1 MFRIFVL
8 FIFALA
14 SVLLFTGSTA
24 AQFPIGGQ
32 VVDVIDGKTVLVA
45 ISSGQVKV
53 ELQYIDVP
61 DQGQELH
68 DTVKDHLRT
77 LLIGKSIVYRPKSIV
92 KDYAIGQVTVRDID
106 MSQQMLRDGAAWHMP
121 RESSGQDKTEFDV
134 YSSLE
139 AAAKKDNLGVWSIA
153 GLKPA
158 WEFRAEIQKNEQ
170 AKQQQQ
176 QQQANFAKASRSPF
190 VSRRVEAKPRGN
202 PSLGN
207 VGALA
212 NEYDPVTRRGYLGT
226 TFLEVRELEKSL
238 EHEYQTS
245 IDISYF
251 YRQEDGDKRKGT
263 YVFSMVSTS
272 KKWRFL
278 VNNNLVLTGSGK
290 DLVIGKAKRTSFQD
304 GDDMREKLVYEIS
317 RSALERIVNDDEI
330 RIKVGAYLLEPA
342 PGLKY
347 VLYNLLQVSQ

>member
-1 MFRIFVL
+1 MLRIIVLSIFVSV
-8 FIFALA
+8 
-14 SVLLFTGSTA
+14 SVLLVTDSTA

-45 ISSGQVKV
+45 IPSGNVKV

-61 DQGQELH
+61 DAGQELH
-68 DTVKDHLRT
+68 DTIKEHLRT
-77 LLIGKSIVYRPKSIV
+77 LLIGKSIEYRPKTIFN
-92 KDYAIGQVTVRDID
+92 DHAIGQVTVRNLD

-121 RESSGQDKTEFDV
+121 RESSGQDKTEAAV
-134 YSSLE
+134 YASLE
-139 AAAKKDNLGVWSIA
+139 AAAKNEKIGVWSIP

-158 WEFRAEIQKNEQ
+158 WEFRAEIQQNEK
-170 AKQQQQ
+170 ARQQEK
-176 QQQANFAKASRSPF
+176 ANFARGSKSPF
-190 VSRRVEAKPRGN
+190 VSRRVESKPRGN

-207 VGALA
+207 IGALA
-212 NEYDPVTRRGYLGT
+212 NEYDPVTKTGYLGT
-226 TFLEVRELEKSL
+226 TYLEVKEFDKSV
-238 EHEYQTS
+238 EMEQRTS
-245 IDISYF
+245 VDISYF
-251 YRQEDGDKRKGT
+251 YRQDDGNKRKGT
-263 YVFSMVSTS
+263 FVFSMVSSS

-304 GDDMREKLVYEIS
+304 GDEMREKLVYEIS
-317 RSALERIVNDDEI
+317 RTALERIVNDDEI

-342 PGLKY
+342 SGLKY